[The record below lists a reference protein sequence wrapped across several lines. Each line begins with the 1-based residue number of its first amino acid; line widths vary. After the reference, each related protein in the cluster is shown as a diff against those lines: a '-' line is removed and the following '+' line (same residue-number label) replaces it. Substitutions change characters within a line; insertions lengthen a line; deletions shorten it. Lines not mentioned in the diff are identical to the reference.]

1 MLMFVVKYRNNLYLT
16 ASPDVRRLNNII
28 LRCLLHFVGKGI
40 YLSLYP
46 NTAIMVLESEDRLI
60 LLTNDD
66 GLYAA
71 GLKTLF
77 EVMEEFG
84 KVVLIST
91 LESMSGMSQALT
103 VKTPIRVKLLEENE
117 KHRVYTCNGT
127 PTDSVKLAINQ
138 LLERPPDFIVAGINH
153 GANAS
158 VSVLYSG
165 TMAAAIEGCLYG
177 ITSVGFS
184 LNSFSPSADF
194 SVCRDYIRIV
204 MKELSAEP
212 LPEGICLNVNIPA
225 KPAEEIKGIKI
236 CRQSKGNWKEE
247 FEKRKDPM
255 GKTYY
260 WLTGF
265 FQNHEPESDDTDEW
279 ALTND
284 YVSLVP
290 VTVDMTA
297 HWYLDKLK
305 KRFRL

>member
-1 MLMFVVKYRNNLYLT
+1 
-16 ASPDVRRLNNII
+16 
-28 LRCLLHFVGKGI
+28 
-40 YLSLYP
+40 
-46 NTAIMVLESEDRLI
+46 MVIEKDDRLI

-71 GLKTLF
+71 GLRTLL

-84 KVVLIST
+84 KVVMISAM
-91 LESMSGMSQALT
+91 ESQSGMSQALT
-103 VKTPIRVKLLEENE
+103 VKTPVRVKLLDESE
-117 KHRVYTCNGT
+117 KHRIYACNGT
-127 PTDSVKLAINQ
+127 PADSVKLAINQ
-138 LLERPPDFIVAGINH
+138 LLDRYPDWVVSGINH

-177 ITSVGFS
+177 ISSAGFS
-184 LNSFSPSADF
+184 LNSFSPTADF
-194 SVCRDYIRIV
+194 SVCKTYIRII
-204 MKELSAEP
+204 MEKLAEES
-212 LPEGICLNVNIPA
+212 LPQGVCLNVNIPA
-225 KPAEEIKGIKI
+225 AEQKDIKGIKI

-265 FQNHEPESDDTDEW
+265 FNNLEPDADDTDEW
-279 ALTND
+279 ALTNN
-284 YVSLVP
+284 YVSVVP

-297 HWYLDKLK
+297 HWFIDKLK
-305 KRFRL
+305 EKF

>member
-1 MLMFVVKYRNNLYLT
+1 MVIENN
-16 ASPDVRRLNNII
+16 DKV
-28 LRCLLHFVGKGI
+28 
-40 YLSLYP
+40 
-46 NTAIMVLESEDRLI
+46 I

-71 GLKTLF
+71 GLKALL

-91 LESMSGMSQALT
+91 TESMSGMSQALT
-103 VKTPIRVKLLEENE
+103 VKTPLRVKLLEENE
-117 KHRVYTCNGT
+117 KHRIYACNGT
-127 PTDSVKLAINQ
+127 PTDSVKIAINQ
-138 LLERPPDFIVAGINH
+138 LLERSPDWVVSGINH

-177 ITSVGFS
+177 ISSVGFS
-184 LNSFSPSADF
+184 LNNFSPTADF
-194 SVCRDYIRIV
+194 SACKKYIRIV
-204 MKELSAEP
+204 MKRLATEP
-212 LPEGICLNVNIPA
+212 LPYGICLNVNVPA
-225 KPAEEIKGIKI
+225 AKKNEIKGIKI
-236 CRQSKGNWKEE
+236 CRQAKGNWKEE

-260 WLTGF
+260 WLTGVF
-265 FQNHEPESDDTDEW
+265 LNHEPEAIDTDEW
-279 ALTND
+279 AISNN

-297 HWYLDKLK
+297 HSYIGKLK
-305 KRFRL
+305 LLFEK